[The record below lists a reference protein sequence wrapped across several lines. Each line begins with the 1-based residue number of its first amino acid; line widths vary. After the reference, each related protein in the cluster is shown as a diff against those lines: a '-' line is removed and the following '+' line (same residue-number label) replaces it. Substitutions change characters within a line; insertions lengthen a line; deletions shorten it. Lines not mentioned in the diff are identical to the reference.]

1 MGVAERLVQ
10 PGTFDVDAYMAFLE
24 SRPEKEKW
32 QLVDGVA
39 QRIMTPPLLAHQGLA
54 ANLQFEL
61 NLVFRGSRPDLW
73 AYCEAGVRVPDRRDF
88 QPEPDVVVLSR
99 QAPDSHWTERFLFVA
114 EILSPSNDRER
125 IDRKV
130 ELYEEGPENLHILVV
145 SQDAVKVV
153 HRARSA
159 GWRPEELG
167 EEDRL
172 VLPEFGLDVTV
183 LDLYRGT
190 KLGAAE
196 SPSPPAS

>member
-10 PGTFDVDAYMAFLE
+10 PGHFDVDAFMAFLE

-39 QRIMTPPLLAHQGLA
+39 QRIMTPPLIAHQGIAAELA
-54 ANLQFEL
+54 FVLNVALRAN
-61 NLVFRGSRPDLW
+61 RPDLL
-73 AYCEAGVRVPDRRDF
+73 AYCEAGVRLPGRLDF

-99 QAPDSHWTERFLFVA
+99 QAPDSHWTEHFLLVA
-114 EILSPSNDRER
+114 EILSPSNDREK

-130 ELYEEGPENLHILVV
+130 ELYSEGPDNLHVLVV
-145 SQDAVKVV
+145 AQDAVKIV
-153 HRARSA
+153 HRARTA

-172 VLPEFGLDVTV
+172 VLPEFGLDVAV
-183 LDLYRGT
+183 LELYRGT
-190 KLGAAE
+190 KFASAE
-196 SPSPPAS
+196 SGDAPAS